1 MKTYCFTVIGNPSY
15 FRSVYIRSKNLKGAL
30 SSLQELLSREFCG
43 EYRISQFYT
52 LISSG
57 KKSFRS
63 MSKVIR
69 GVA

>member
-1 MKTYCFTVIGNPSY
+1 MKTYCFTVVGNPAC
-15 FRSVYIRSKNLKGAL
+15 FRSIYIRSKTLKGAL
-30 SSLQELLSREFCG
+30 GSLQDLLSREFSG
-43 EYRISQFYT
+43 EYSISQFYT
-52 LISSG
+52 LISNG